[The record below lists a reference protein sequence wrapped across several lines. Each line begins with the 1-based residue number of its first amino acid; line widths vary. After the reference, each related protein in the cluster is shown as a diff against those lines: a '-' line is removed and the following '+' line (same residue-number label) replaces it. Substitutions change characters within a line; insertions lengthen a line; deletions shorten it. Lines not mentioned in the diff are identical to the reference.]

1 VAVEESM
8 AANSEV
14 LLSMVLVVLG
24 AGFVDDGLAL
34 LGR

>member
-1 VAVEESM
+1 M

-34 LGR
+34 LTR

>member
-1 VAVEESM
+1 M